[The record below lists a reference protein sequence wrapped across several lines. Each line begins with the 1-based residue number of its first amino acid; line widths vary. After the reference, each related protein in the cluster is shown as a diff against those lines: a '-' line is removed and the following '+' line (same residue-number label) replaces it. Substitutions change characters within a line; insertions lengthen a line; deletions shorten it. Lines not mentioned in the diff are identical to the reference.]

1 VSLRVFNWRYV
12 LRGNCRRRG
21 IPGRASICPAS
32 ESRGRNFHV
41 EGKGDRSVED
51 GMARKEAFPFRG
63 RAIPLEPIESAHARS
78 NALFAV
84 TPTRFL
90 HSETETRA
98 MLARLFG
105 TFAERREAR
114 SARFDDRKATFFRR
128 APFLQISPNL
138 LITVRSNKRRSVDE
152 YDAAASLRCLDV
164 PDERGSPFLAV
175 KRRESP
181 PPPPPPWKPAT
192 TRCRRRLIAISHSI
206 EARGW
211 LDLPRIQ
218 PIGGPARND
227 AI

>member
-1 VSLRVFNWRYV
+1 
-12 LRGNCRRRG
+12 
-21 IPGRASICPAS
+21 
-32 ESRGRNFHV
+32 
-41 EGKGDRSVED
+41 
-51 GMARKEAFPFRG
+51 MARKEAFPFRG

-181 PPPPPPWKPAT
+181 PPAAPSLETCDDEVSPAT
-192 TRCRRRLIAISHSI
+192 DRDLALDRGSRMAGSPANPANRR
-206 EARGW
+206 ARS
-211 LDLPRIQ
+211 
-218 PIGGPARND
+218 
-227 AI
+227 